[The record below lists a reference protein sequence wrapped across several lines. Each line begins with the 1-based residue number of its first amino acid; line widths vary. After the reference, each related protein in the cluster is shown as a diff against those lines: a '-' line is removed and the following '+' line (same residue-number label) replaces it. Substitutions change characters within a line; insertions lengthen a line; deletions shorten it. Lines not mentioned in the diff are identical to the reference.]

1 MPIYFDRP
9 NLVTRDEAQAPSMW
23 LRAEPD
29 TREIAW
35 EAVSE
40 ARIERPRRHD
50 LRLNLAAFGAFL
62 ALALVLQIW
71 VGAYRTERGNFPDE
85 AGHFMNGMLVRDY
98 LTDGLGENPM
108 QFAQQYYL
116 NYPKIAPGMWPP
128 LYHGL
133 LGIFLLPGWP
143 PETAALFLIGLA
155 TAWTGWRLFRILSLL
170 TTRRLAFAI
179 AAVFLCT
186 PVIVNL
192 SSAVMLDIVVAAFAL
207 EATYWLALFVGSG
220 DWRHAAVYGLVAAG
234 GCLTKG
240 NGLAILLMPPLVAIF
255 ARRLDLFRRP
265 GLYLAAAIVLLVAA
279 PLVTMSFYFD
289 ATIGDFRVTTWADV
303 ITRTKFYAW
312 YLTAQLGLPFLAIAA
327 VGLVAAIT
335 SPRTERHAGPAMG
348 PSLAALVVAA
358 TLFHL
363 LNPHAVYSGR
373 YMTLSVAPMF
383 GLLPIGFRSLLGAIR
398 WPGWRGPARVA
409 LVGALIWSAFLVA
422 PMLAIRL
429 PLGFRDAASFLNSTV
444 GLAGHRFMVVSEE
457 NGEGAFV
464 TEIAR
469 RHPEPPATVFRAS
482 KIMATDTWG
491 GHDFRLRYDSAA
503 ALMKEL
509 ENLHVEYIAVDES
522 LAANNHPL
530 WNSTRDLLET
540 QANRLERS
548 YAATGTRPVVLYR
561 LKYRS
566 PGPPTAPQMKI
577 SSPLGQWQR

>member
-1 MPIYFDRP
+1 MPTEWQGTWAE
-9 NLVTRDEAQAPSMW
+9 TRHLAWDEAVESGA
-23 LRAEPD
+23 
-29 TREIAW
+29 
-35 EAVSE
+35 
-40 ARIERPRRHD
+40 ERPRRRRD
-50 LRLNLAAFGAFL
+50 LRLNVAAFGAFL
-62 ALALVLQIW
+62 ALALVLQTW

-98 LTDGLGENPM
+98 LTEGLGENPM
-108 QFAQQYYL
+108 QFARQYYM

-143 PETAALFLIGLA
+143 PETAALFLIALA
-155 TAWTGWRLFRILSLL
+155 TAWTGWRLFRILSQL
-170 TTRRLAFAI
+170 TSRRLAFTL

-192 SSAVMLDIVVAAFAL
+192 SSAVMLDIVIAAFAL
-207 EATYWLALFVGSG
+207 EATYWLALFVSSG
-220 DWRHAAVYGLVAAG
+220 NWRHAAMYGLFAAG

-240 NGLAILLMPPLVAIF
+240 NGLAILLMPALVAIF

-289 ATIGDFRVTTWADV
+289 ATIGDFRMTTWADV

-312 YLTAQLGLPFLAIAA
+312 YFSAQLGLPFLAIAIL
-327 VGLVAAIT
+327 GLVIGIT
-335 SPRTERHAGPAMG
+335 SARTDRHPASAMV

-363 LNPHAVYSGR
+363 LNPHTVYSGR

-383 GLLPIGFRSLLGAIR
+383 GLLPSGFGALLGAIR
-398 WPGWRGPARVA
+398 RPRWQGVARVA
-409 LVGALIWSAFLVA
+409 LAGGLIWSAFLVA

-429 PLGFRDAASFLNSTV
+429 PLGFRDAASFLETTA
-444 GLAGHRFMVVSEE
+444 GLAGHRFMVVSDE

-469 RHPEPPATVFRAS
+469 RHPEPSATVFRAS
-482 KIMATDTWG
+482 KIMASDTWG
-491 GHDFRLRYDSAA
+491 GHNFQLRYDSAA
-503 ALMKEL
+503 VLMKEL
-509 ENLHVEYIAVDES
+509 EDLHVEYIAVDES

-530 WNSTRDLLET
+530 WGPTHDLLET
-540 QANRLERS
+540 QADRLERC
-548 YAATGTRPVVLYR
+548 YAATGARPVVLYR

-566 PGPPTAPQMKI
+566 PGSPATPQMKI